1 MKREVDNTNQY
12 LTWLAASLSAIAAAL
27 WVVPQKFDDE
37 MYTYNELLTAPF
49 NGLTNFEAYI
59 QGDNVGRMP
68 SFIAL
73 AFFAI
78 LLLQVRRR

>member
-1 MKREVDNTNQY
+1 MKRGEDNTNQY
-12 LTWLAASLSAIAAAL
+12 LTWLAASLSAMAAAL
-27 WVVPQKFDDE
+27 WIVPQKFDNSE
-37 MYTYNELLTAPF
+37 YTYNELLTAPF

-78 LLLQVRRR
+78 LLLQLRRR

>member
-1 MKREVDNTNQY
+1 MKREVDSANQY
-12 LTWLAASLSAIAAAL
+12 LTWVAASLSAIAAAL
-27 WVVPQKFDDE
+27 WIVPQKFDDYE
-37 MYTYNELLTAPF
+37 YTYNELLTAPF

-78 LLLQVRRR
+78 LLLQLRRR